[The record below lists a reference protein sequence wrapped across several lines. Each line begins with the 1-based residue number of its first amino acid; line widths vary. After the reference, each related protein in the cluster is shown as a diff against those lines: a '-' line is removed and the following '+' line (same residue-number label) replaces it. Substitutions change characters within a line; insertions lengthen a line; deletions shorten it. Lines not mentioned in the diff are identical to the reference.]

1 MSTIS
6 PGDYIPDTRRTT
18 IARPKTC
25 TISQPFK
32 IVE

>member
-1 MSTIS
+1 MSTTS
-6 PGDYIPDTRRTT
+6 PDDYNHEYTLHD
-18 IARPKTC
+18 IASPKTC